1 VEVTLWKPPVSYVSI
16 RPSGRVYQVGF
27 HSTYFCEIWNWE
39 LNEKLCQEIHLINTP
54 TNALKLNSVAL
65 VRKRTI
71 PTERPPP
78 VGELVPTF
86 ADRGVSRGQRN
97 GSPQPLISVF

>member
-1 VEVTLWKPPVSYVSI
+1 M
-16 RPSGRVYQVGF
+16 RPLKR
-27 HSTYFCEIWNWE
+27 
-39 LNEKLCQEIHLINTP
+39 NTK
-54 TNALKLNSVAL
+54 AKLKLNSVAL
-65 VRKRTI
+65 VRERTI

-97 GSPQPLISVF
+97 GSPHDYDIENFSDINSSSSSSSSISDNETE